1 MCLFKID
8 HQKVVSELVLARGCI
23 VMSVGHTKVKDMVE
37 TLLLTYTQTST
48 SVNCVGAALENTK
61 NNFVLNAKP
70 NT

>member
-1 MCLFKID
+1 
-8 HQKVVSELVLARGCI
+8 
-23 VMSVGHTKVKDMVE
+23 MSVGHTKVKDMVE